1 MGKLQ
6 LILVVTGVL
15 LATRD
20 TPAWAQSAGGPN
32 GAAARCKDGSLV
44 FVWTSAACS
53 GHGGVVER
61 FATPPAP
68 QQVQTERRVGPNGA
82 FARCGDG
89 RLVFADAGEA
99 TCRGAGGVA
108 ERFRPATPS
117 DLPSLAQPTARTAPP
132 SGGALEPAPSSPE
145 TSPGVTQPRT
155 PSTSTRRPSGPSGAV
170 ARCGNGSLVFVS
182 SGSKTCQGYGGV
194 LEWFDPDAPVLAN
207 GGTQASG
214 DLKWWEALILGLAV
228 AASGYGDGLAG
239 ANASGLPIASGKLMI
254 FGGAG
259 SRTYLGCLSC
269 GELAPDAVKNRLGPH
284 GSQLSAQS
292 ILNTLGPYGSTL
304 SNFSVC
310 NALASD
316 PPKVVD
322 AEGRFYG
329 RLTVNDLHPERTT
342 NDVLRAFAK
351 GICSRQ

>member
-1 MGKLQ
+1 MKRLR
-6 LILVVTGVL
+6 LIPIVASVA
-15 LATRD
+15 LAVGSN
-20 TPAWAQSAGGPN
+20 PSWAQAGGPN

-53 GHGGVVER
+53 GQGGVVER
-61 FATPPAP
+61 FPVPPAP
-68 QQVQTERRVGPNGA
+68 QQVETERRVGPNGA

-117 DLPSLAQPTARTAPP
+117 DLPSLAQPTARTVPP
-132 SGGALEPAPSSPE
+132 SGGALDPAPSSPE
-145 TSPGVTQPRT
+145 TSPGVTQPHT

-194 LEWFDPDAPVLAN
+194 LEWFDPDAPVLGN
-207 GGTQASG
+207 GGTPASG
-214 DLKWWEALILGLAV
+214 DLKWWEALIVGLAG
-228 AASGYGDGLAG
+228 AARAYGDGLAG
-239 ANASGLPIASGKLMI
+239 ANASRLPIASGKLMI

-269 GELAPDAVKNRLGPH
+269 GELAPDAVTNRLGPH

-310 NALASD
+310 NSLASD
-316 PPKVVD
+316 PPKIVD
-322 AEGRFYG
+322 AAGRFFG

-342 NDVLRAFAK
+342 YDVLRAFAK